1 MLKILLVDDE
11 AQERKG
17 IAFLIQKYRYSL
29 EIAEAVNGQKAMDY
43 ISKHP
48 VDILF
53 TDVKMPYK
61 DGLALAKEVYEY
73 NPKIKIIIYS
83 AYGEFEYAK
92 KALEANAVDYLL
104 KPIELE
110 EFQRVMD
117 SVLDSIEKL
126 RQQEEGTENLKKAR
140 RKNLMYKLLSRA
152 QLSAGEQQELDGIV
166 FSGGN
171 RDVMLVNL
179 ESAGNLFEKEEE
191 RFRQLLAMYLKQEAE
206 YMNLYPNESC
216 LIIYGP
222 GKGDENA
229 FRDQLEKL
237 IRDVSMVFSD
247 QLSVIL
253 GRRVETMKEL
263 SADIQEIHEMRSELF
278 GFPQQV
284 FGLSDGIN
292 KEYYAKEAEE
302 LKAQFIET
310 VKQGNTELLPE
321 TAEKLVE
328 ALEKSNMVSRIYVEH
343 LFYELLHAI
352 FEQLPGDEQEG
363 VYQSLHLLLEG
374 RSSRELMER
383 FLGMVGELG
392 KKLQSGQAEEHG
404 VAAFLIRIIEKEYP
418 GNLSLDYLAEQVHL
432 APAYVSYMF
441 KQETGETLVKYI
453 TDYRM
458 KRAKELLEEQ
468 KLKIVQVGQAC
479 GYDNQSYFNR
489 LFKNYFGMTPKQ
501 YRERIND

>member
-17 IAFLIQKYRYSL
+17 IAFLIQKYRYPL
-29 EIAEAVNGQKAMDY
+29 EIAEAVNGLKAMDY
-43 ISKHP
+43 ISRHP

-61 DGLALAKEVYEY
+61 DGLALAREVYEY
-73 NPKIKIIIYS
+73 NPKIRIIIYS

-110 EFQRVMD
+110 EFKRVMD
-117 SVLDSIEKL
+117 SVLDSIEKQ
-126 RQQEEGTENLKKAR
+126 RRQEEGTENLRKAR
-140 RKNLMYKLLSRA
+140 KKNLLYKLLSRA
-152 QLSAGEQQELDGIV
+152 QLSAGEQQELEEVI
-166 FSGGN
+166 FSGERGA
-171 RDVMLVNL
+171 VTLVNL
-179 ESAGNLFEKEEE
+179 ESAGNLFEKQEE
-191 RFRQLLAMYLKQEAE
+191 RFLPLVTMYLKKQAE

-222 GKGDENA
+222 GKGEESA
-229 FRDQLEKL
+229 LKEQLEKL
-237 IRDVSMVFSD
+237 LRDVSMVLSD

-253 GRRVETMKEL
+253 GRRAETMKEL
-263 SADIQEIHEMRSELF
+263 ISDIQEIHEMRSELF

-302 LKAQFIET
+302 LKAQFIEA

-352 FEQLPGDEQEG
+352 YEQLPGDEQEG

-383 FLGMVGELG
+383 FLALVAELAQ
-392 KKLQSGQAEEHG
+392 KLRSGRLEEYS
-404 VAAFLIRIIEKEYP
+404 VAACLIRIIEKEYS
-418 GNLSLDYLAEQVHL
+418 GNLSLDYLAEKVNL

-479 GYDNQSYFNR
+479 GYENQSYFNR
-489 LFKNYFGMTPKQ
+489 LFKNQFGMTPKQ
-501 YRERIND
+501 YRERING